1 MNTNIVLDPPPDVD
15 HFPPS
20 DSGSEEED
28 SDSDESLASLESDS
42 EVHPPEKILFESP
55 ARNQHIWYLVK
66 WKDCPLLRSSWEGK
80 DCFEE
85 HPGILE
91 AWVIEKERQKEGK
104 SKPFDVDAFKKA
116 CNPSPSPSADT
127 ELICPTED
135 SAECYPRLF
144 QPTKDFQTIKP
155 GQDIPPGLHVRLNI
169 SSGLK
174 EARLNVPMEDEE
186 DVQAIEIST
195 EQGMVAIQDVE
206 EKPVDE
212 PQPPPDAPAYEAH
225 GKVQPPPPSST
236 DFETFKNSLISLKK
250 LDTSLQSA
258 LSELSELSHDIYY
271 GSEIIADREAL
282 SNLICLMA
290 LDSAQPGEG
299 DDHAASAILSNSLQN
314 NPKAISSLTDSKDRV
329 MNPKC
334 KGVSSIDEL
343 IPLLHL
349 KLSSASPSTL
359 KSQVS
364 ALNGLIKS
372 PAVQSSFL
380 EQNGPS
386 YLQAIFMMSGS
397 EYDVVR
403 KRIVQLLMDN
413 FLDESMGAK
422 MGVWPSKDT
431 IQHGDKQC
439 SEGVRNDSCWAW
451 YGKEFSATNGGNK
464 EWMKEFLDKIGEVGG
479 SVERDEL

>member
-1 MNTNIVLDPPPDVD
+1 MVHMHLRTIL
-15 HFPPS
+15 
-20 DSGSEEED
+20 
-28 SDSDESLASLESDS
+28 SLAWLSL
-42 EVHPPEKILFESP
+42 PIC
-55 ARNQHIWYLVK
+55 ARALGT
-66 WKDCPLLRSSWEGK
+66 D
-80 DCFEE
+80 
-85 HPGILE
+85 
-91 AWVIEKERQKEGK
+91 
-104 SKPFDVDAFKKA
+104 
-116 CNPSPSPSADT
+116 PSPSPSADT

-186 DVQAIEIST
+186 DVQPIEIST

-250 LDTSLQSA
+250 LDTSLQSS
-258 LSELSELSHDIYY
+258 LSDLSELSHDIYY

-290 LDSAQPGEG
+290 LDSVQPGEG

-386 YLQAIFMMSGS
+386 YLQAIFMMPGS

-479 SVERDEL
+479 GVERDEL

>member
-1 MNTNIVLDPPPDVD
+1 
-15 HFPPS
+15 
-20 DSGSEEED
+20 
-28 SDSDESLASLESDS
+28 
-42 EVHPPEKILFESP
+42 
-55 ARNQHIWYLVK
+55 
-66 WKDCPLLRSSWEGK
+66 
-80 DCFEE
+80 
-85 HPGILE
+85 
-91 AWVIEKERQKEGK
+91 
-104 SKPFDVDAFKKA
+104 
-116 CNPSPSPSADT
+116 
-127 ELICPTED
+127 
-135 SAECYPRLF
+135 
-144 QPTKDFQTIKP
+144 
-155 GQDIPPGLHVRLNI
+155 
-169 SSGLK
+169 
-174 EARLNVPMEDEE
+174 MEDEE
-186 DVQAIEIST
+186 DVQAVEIST
-195 EQGMVAIQDVE
+195 EQGMVVIQDVE

-236 DFETFKNSLISLKK
+236 DFETFQKSLISLKK

-290 LDSAQPGEG
+290 LDSVQPGEG

-314 NPKAISSLTDSKDRV
+314 NPKAISSLADSKDRV
-329 MNPKC
+329 MNPEC
-334 KGVSSIDEL
+334 KGVSSIDKL

-372 PAVQSSFL
+372 PAVQSTFL

-386 YLQAIFMMSGS
+386 YLQAMFMMSGS
-397 EYDVVR
+397 EYDAVR

-431 IQHGDKQC
+431 VQHGDKQC

-464 EWMKEFLDKIGEVGG
+464 EWMKEFLDKIGEVDG